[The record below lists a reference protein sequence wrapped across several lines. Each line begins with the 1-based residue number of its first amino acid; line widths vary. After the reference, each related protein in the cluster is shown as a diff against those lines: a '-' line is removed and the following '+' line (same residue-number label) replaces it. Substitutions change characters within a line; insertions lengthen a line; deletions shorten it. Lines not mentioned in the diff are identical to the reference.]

1 MANEL
6 TKWFAAEFR
15 RLSRK
20 GGDKHGP
27 VIVYDTPAN
36 PHYVP
41 PRYRMPAMPPPPC
54 LCKPDTQAGIE
65 RRFAHA
71 RELLQTL
78 SKGR

>member
-15 RLSRK
+15 RLAVT
-20 GGDKHGP
+20 GDKHGP
-27 VIVYDTPAN
+27 VIVYDAPAN

-41 PRYRMPAMPPPPC
+41 PRYRMPPMAVPPC

-71 RELLQTL
+71 RDLLQL
-78 SKGR
+78 LAKGR